1 MRNTSMRLYS
11 VKRWRPFVIRGPHV
25 TIALPMGARLWG
37 RRACHQ
43 LVWPEREPSTGMFLS
58 VAARDGQSSVRISWP
73 LRFCKSCLLQRVE
86 SGRTFCPRCGI
97 QLQRSRLGE
106 QLKLD
111 HAVQA
116 LVYAAVPGLW
126 HEEQRRRKHFVDHHP
141 LSTSVAPPLQHPTCF
156 SPADPISLSLDFVPQ
171 SRDEDSNL
179 NLKGPY
185 LPQTIGRRFFRCP
198 AAVAVHHFQ
207 KLLSLKFELPP
218 HYTIEIHCQ
227 GEKLASSF
235 RLMDVAYK
243 TGWTQ
248 EEPLRLEYKIVK
260 NPPSKA
266 TVLISGTGSTAENV
280 TQSHRCHSRTSS
292 TEFSGKTTTGVK
304 RSSAPPPST
313 PAKQQKLSISIKK
326 AALQVEESSDKVVH
340 RSPKKSSSES
350 VSPPSSKKKSRKK
363 KRKRKTMD
371 LIPIMEP
378 MYPLKVKIVERMK
391 SPEYSWSRPN
401 GVELLVQAAELASR
415 QNPTPPP
422 ESEKMDVPD
431 CPPPLLPISD
441 PIIDTVNNNSKPP
454 CHEIADAPQLTAE
467 DDLEEE
473 DDKLLMVD
481 EANLNGSN
489 GRDSGMANDDE
500 EDDSA
505 GALDL
510 SAKSSRS
517 SPPDESSSKTQGE
530 PVKSAS
536 PPYIHQRSTALHS
549 ITDSLAQRQQLIQQ
563 RRLPTPIHHPEAMR
577 NLVTLSQTAA
587 LVPPHPQQVATQRLI
602 VASYMHQFAAAA
614 AARAA
619 SAPLRPPKPPQPS
632 KSLTHGLLRRP
643 F

>member
-1 MRNTSMRLYS
+1 MDSKSLPLSRLQSNLTCSICQGYL
-11 VKRWRPFVIRGPHV
+11 IDAT
-25 TIALPMGARLWG
+25 TITECM
-37 RRACHQ
+37 H
-43 LVWPEREPSTGMFLS
+43 T
-58 VAARDGQSSVRISWP
+58 
-73 LRFCKSCLLQRVE
+73 FCKSCLLQRVE

-126 HEEQRRRKHFVDHHP
+126 QEEQRRRKHFVDHHP

-156 SPADPISLSLDFVPQ
+156 SPSDPISLSLDFIPQ
-171 SRDEDSNL
+171 SREEDSNL
-179 NLKGPY
+179 NLKGPCS
-185 LPQTIGRRFFRCP
+185 PQTIGRRFFRCP

-260 NPPSKA
+260 NPASKA
-266 TVLISGTGSTAENV
+266 TVLISGSTAEHV
-280 TQSHRCHSRTSS
+280 TQSNRCHSRTSS

-326 AALQVEESSDKVVH
+326 AALQNNAEEVVH
-340 RSPKKSSSES
+340 RSPMKSPQEH
-350 VSPPSSKKKSRKK
+350 VNKKKSGRK
-363 KRKRKTMD
+363 KRKRRKTMD

-391 SPEYSWSRPN
+391 SPEYSWPRPN

-422 ESEKMDVPD
+422 ESEKTDAPNS
-431 CPPPLLPISD
+431 PPPLLPICNS
-441 PIIDTVNNNSKPP
+441 DTVNNNSKPT
-454 CHEIADAPQLTAE
+454 CLEKEIAKEDTPQLTGMAE
-467 DDLEEE
+467 DDLEE

-481 EANLNGSN
+481 ETNLNSSN

-510 SAKSSRS
+510 SAKSSRY
-517 SPPDESSSKTQGE
+517 SPPDESSSKTQS
-530 PVKSAS
+530 KSVS
-536 PPYIHQRSTALHS
+536 PPFIQQRSTALHS
-549 ITDSLAQRQQLIQQ
+549 ITDSLAERQQRIQQQQ
-563 RRLPTPIHHPEAMR
+563 RRLPTHHPEAMR

>member
-1 MRNTSMRLYS
+1 MDLKSLPLSRLQSNLTCSICQGYL
-11 VKRWRPFVIRGPHV
+11 IDAT
-25 TIALPMGARLWG
+25 TITECM
-37 RRACHQ
+37 H
-43 LVWPEREPSTGMFLS
+43 T
-58 VAARDGQSSVRISWP
+58 
-73 LRFCKSCLLQRVE
+73 FCKSCLLQRVE
-86 SGRTFCPRCGI
+86 SGRTFCPRCGV

-156 SPADPISLSLDFVPQ
+156 SPADPISLSLDFIPQ
-171 SRDEDSNL
+171 SRGEDSNL

-185 LPQTIGRRFFRCP
+185 SPQTIGRRFFRCP

-227 GEKLASSF
+227 GEKLTSSF

-260 NPPSKA
+260 NPPSKT
-266 TVLISGTGSTAENV
+266 TVLHSGTGSTAENV

-292 TEFSGKTTTGVK
+292 TELSGKTTTGVK

-326 AALQVEESSDKVVH
+326 AALQNRVEESPIQFDKVVPVH
-340 RSPKKSSSES
+340 RSPKKPSPES
-350 VSPPSSKKKSRKK
+350 DSPPSSKKKSSRKK
-363 KRKRKTMD
+363 RRRRKTMD

-422 ESEKMDVPD
+422 ESEKMDVVSVPD

-441 PIIDTVNNNSKPP
+441 PALSSNSDSVNNNSKPTS
-454 CHEIADAPQLTAE
+454 CHEKEIAEGNAPQLTVVTE
-467 DDLEEE
+467 DHLEEE

-481 EANLNGSN
+481 EANLNGSGSN

-530 PVKSAS
+530 SGKSVS
-536 PPYIHQRSTALHS
+536 PPFIQQRSTALHS
-549 ITDSLAQRQQLIQQ
+549 ITDSLAQRQQLIQQQQ